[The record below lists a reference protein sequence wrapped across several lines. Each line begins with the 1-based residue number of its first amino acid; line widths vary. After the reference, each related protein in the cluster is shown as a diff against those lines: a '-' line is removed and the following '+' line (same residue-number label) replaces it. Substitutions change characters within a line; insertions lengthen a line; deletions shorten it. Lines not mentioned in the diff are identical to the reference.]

1 MQICDID
8 PVYYARDKGTG
19 VALARVED
27 KPPRGALV
35 DFMRGQGVVRPGAV
49 VPVCWS
55 QLWDYRGGQT
65 EIPGLFRWKEF
76 QEWIAAWPD
85 EIEAFKLQWK
95 RHFGMPH
102 NDLADAVVIIW
113 EEK

>member
-1 MQICDID
+1 MLVLDIE

-19 VALARVED
+19 VALVRGED

-35 DFMRGQGVVRPGAV
+35 DFMRGHGVVKPGAV

-55 QLWDYRGGQT
+55 QIWDYRGELT
-65 EIPGLFRWKEF
+65 EVPGLFRWQEFKE
-76 QEWIAAWPD
+76 WVAAWPD
-85 EIEAFKLQWK
+85 ELEAFKLQWK
-95 RHFGMPH
+95 RFFGMPGE
-102 NDLADAVVIIW
+102 DLADAAVIVW